1 MELVFLGLLCVS
13 LFGKHVHLQSIFPQ
27 HEEQRG
33 NKAGRQGWSIN
44 VFESSV
50 AVKQNLERRRI
61 YGLSSQPVP
70 DIRLTRTVSGWLG
83 RSTAPLLVVDM
94 WKLNSIDSQ
103 SEWDRWMSG
112 WSDGRAGTEEW

>member
-1 MELVFLGLLCVS
+1 MHAPGDERNSYFLLPSTTLYHFSIKISIKMELVFLGLLCVS

-61 YGLSSQPVP
+61 YGLSSQPIP

-83 RSTAPLLVVDM
+83 
-94 WKLNSIDSQ
+94 
-103 SEWDRWMSG
+103 
-112 WSDGRAGTEEW
+112 